1 MWKMTYDWKKSSSG
15 SFINATLK
23 TCLHWTLHS
32 LCCTQYKQHYFWNVL
47 ERLQVTD
54 VLFWFVVFFVG
65 GGFYSLQ
72 DVAPFGAPLP
82 VRVNENTSILLVRL
96 SFGIIPNKI
105 FV

>member
-1 MWKMTYDWKKSSSG
+1 MFCFG
-15 SFINATLK
+15 L
-23 TCLHWTLHS
+23 
-32 LCCTQYKQHYFWNVL
+32 
-47 ERLQVTD
+47 
-54 VLFWFVVFFVG
+54 WFFFVG